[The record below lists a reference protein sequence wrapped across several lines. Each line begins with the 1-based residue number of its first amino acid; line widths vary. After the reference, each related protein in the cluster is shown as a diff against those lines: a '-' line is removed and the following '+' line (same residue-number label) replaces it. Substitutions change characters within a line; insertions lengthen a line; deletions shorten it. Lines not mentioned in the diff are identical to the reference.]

1 MRGLFFLVP
10 LAAAFALT
18 GAVASRAADDP
29 VAMTIDLLS
38 REDADFRAIALERV
52 RHGTK
57 GEAATNRFAVEIA
70 KQTPAD
76 RQIALVRALADRG
89 DAAAVP
95 AITALLLQATDP
107 SVRSAAVLALGA
119 LGSQAEVAVLKQ
131 SLSAAEPEKAAAR
144 RALTVLRGDDATM
157 QIVDAAK
164 HGEPPLRP
172 AFIDILVDR
181 RARIALPELA
191 MMTVDA
197 DAAVRAAAMRALGQ
211 MGGPEQVTGMIAG
224 VLKAQS
230 GGERRDAERALVAVC
245 TRSRGHEE
253 AAKRFLDSFKMA
265 PESEQEM
272 LLPALGGVGGPGAM
286 AVVDEMVSSPDAAKR
301 KFGLSALSR
310 WPDATVASRLTD
322 LVGKAQDPAERALL
336 LGTLIRIAPLPDNKL
351 NDAQKLDLA
360 RRTMELCQTDDDR
373 GRLIERVNAIRTV
386 EAFRFV
392 TGYLDSPALAE
403 PACRSVVELAHHRQ
417 LRDANKDEFSK
428 ALDRVIE
435 MTKNPELVER
445 ANAYKEGKTWE
456 RKKG

>member
-1 MRGLFFLVP
+1 M
-10 LAAAFALT
+10 
-18 GAVASRAADDP
+18 
-29 VAMTIDLLS
+29 
-38 REDADFRAIALERV
+38 
-52 RHGTK
+52 
-57 GEAATNRFAVEIA
+57 
-70 KQTPAD
+70 
-76 RQIALVRALADRG
+76 
-89 DAAAVP
+89 
-95 AITALLLQATDP
+95 
-107 SVRSAAVLALGA
+107 
-119 LGSQAEVAVLKQ
+119 
-131 SLSAAEPEKAAAR
+131 
-144 RALTVLRGDDATM
+144 
-157 QIVDAAK
+157 
-164 HGEPPLRP
+164 
-172 AFIDILVDR
+172 
-181 RARIALPELA
+181 
-191 MMTVDA
+191 
-197 DAAVRAAAMRALGQ
+197 
-211 MGGPEQVTGMIAG
+211 
-224 VLKAQS
+224 LKAQS
-230 GGERRDAERALVAVC
+230 GGERRDAERALVVVC
-245 TRSRGHEE
+245 TKNRGHEE
-253 AAKRFLDSFKMA
+253 AAKRFLDWFKKA

-373 GRLIERVNAIRTV
+373 GRLIERVHAIRTV